1 MSRQA
6 RAVLRRVMARPLARN
21 AAGLVV
27 SVCLAALPYGAWL
40 MST

>member
-1 MSRQA
+1 MTRQT
-6 RAVLRRVMARPLARN
+6 RATLRRIMARPLARD

-40 MST
+40 LST